1 MWRDHV
7 RTWILS
13 IVVATTT
20 LASRAGLAQPALP
33 AIEEAQLVAELEA
46 KDPRLAIVA
55 AKVETSRADVAA
67 ARVRPNPSISIERE
81 EPFVDGTGLA
91 TNYLRLSVPFDIS
104 GRRGRQ
110 VAAAEA
116 NVRAASSDAA
126 QSKLEV
132 VISGLRAFDD
142 AARARIHVEI
152 LTSARTSLVRAVE
165 IARQRGKAGDAS
177 GYEVQRFEL
186 ELAAHDD
193 DLASAQIELRRART
207 QLAALVGRSGELDA
221 MTTLELPGSVPAA
234 EALVAKA
241 MNRGDLRAAKLRSES
256 ASGRVGA
263 AGRGWVPTP
272 TLTAGAMT
280 VDLGDQTGTGYVVG
294 LGLSI
299 PVFDRGQG
307 DRARAVA
314 DRRVAD
320 AESRWLERQIPTAVQ
335 IARATLTARIEQA
348 RRLATGQLDRL
359 DLILV
364 AAEAAFREGN
374 ASVVELLDAH
384 RAARAVRI
392 RALDLRHQVA
402 RDKHDLELALG
413 QRL

>member
-1 MWRDHV
+1 M
-7 RTWILS
+7 
-13 IVVATTT
+13 
-20 LASRAGLAQPALP
+20 LASRAGLTQPAVP
-33 AIEEAQLVAELEA
+33 AIDEAQLVAELEA
-46 KDPRLAIVA
+46 TDPRRAIVA
-55 AKVETSRADVAA
+55 SKVEASRAAVAA

-110 VAAAEA
+110 IAAAEA

-126 QSKLEV
+126 QTQFEL
-132 VISGLRAFDD
+132 VIAGLRVFDD
-142 AARARIHVEI
+142 AARARIHLEL

-165 IARQRGKAGDAS
+165 IARQRGRAGDAS

-207 QLAALVGRSGELDA
+207 QLAALAGRSGELDA
-221 MTTLELPGSVPAA
+221 RTTLELPASIPAA

-241 MNRGDLRAAKLRSES
+241 MDRADLRAAKLRGES

-263 AGRGWVPTP
+263 AGRGWVPLP

-280 VDLGDQTGTGYVVG
+280 VDLGDQTGTGYIIG

-314 DRRVAD
+314 DRQLAD
-320 AESRWLERQIPTAVQ
+320 AEARWLERQIPTAVQ
-335 IARATLTARIEQA
+335 VAHATLTARIEQA
-348 RRLATGQLDRL
+348 RRLAIGQLDRL
-359 DLILV
+359 DVILI

>member
-1 MWRDHV
+1 M

-20 LASRAGLAQPALP
+20 FASRAGLAQPALP

-221 MTTLELPGSVPAA
+221 MTTLELPESVPAA

>member
-1 MWRDHV
+1 M